1 MSRFVTGLAN
11 LVKEES
17 CMTMLYDDMTL
28 AILMV
33 YDQSIEESNLC
44 RISRNMKR
52 SGSTDQSQLGSRR
65 GLKLKMDVV
74 LLKSTLRRVVVLKVV
89 TLLVLLVERTI
100 MGSV

>member
-1 MSRFVTGLAN
+1 MTGLAN

-17 CMTMLYDDMTL
+17 CTAMLYDDMTQARL
-28 AILMV
+28 KV
-33 YDQSIEESNLC
+33 YDQSIEESKFC

-52 SGSTDQSQLGSRR
+52 SGSTDQSQLCSRR
-65 GLKLKMDVV
+65 GLKLKIDLV
-74 LLKSTLRRVVVLKVV
+74 LLNSTLRRVVVLKVV